1 MKKMN
6 RVVSANEL
14 MHIPVTYEGTNY
26 QPVLHR
32 EAIDSIKEQLDKY
45 NFKVTSEQYLAAS
58 NGQRVIGR
66 YGIQYNDE
74 FNYMIGFAN
83 SHDGSIAFKYFSGSE
98 IRVCSNGAI
107 WGTDYNYRRKHVGE
121 GVKDLIFG
129 TIHSKLNSLE
139 QTMKQTEEN
148 AKRMKEIEVDRTTIS
163 KLVGEAFLYEE
174 MIKATQLSIIKK
186 EIANPSFDY
195 AAKNSLW
202 ELYNHFTYAVKEST
216 PTDWLGQHTEI
227 SDYFVNAAGIL
238 EKKGEIFSPAK
249 LVPQFEAQIIEALE
263 EEMAY

>member
-1 MKKMN
+1 MN
-6 RVVSANEL
+6 RVVSEAEL
-14 MHIPVTYEGTNY
+14 THIPVTYQGTNY

-32 EAIDSIKEQLDKY
+32 EAIETIKEQLDRY
-45 NFKVTSEQYLAAS
+45 NFKVVSEHYLAAS

-129 TIHSKLNSLE
+129 TIHDKLNALE
-139 QTMKQTEEN
+139 QTMKQTEDN
-148 AKRMKEIEVDRTTIS
+148 AKRMKEIEIDRATIS
-163 KLVGEAFLYEE
+163 KLVGQAFLYEE
-174 MIKATQLSIIKK
+174 MIKATQLSVIKK

-195 AAKNSLW
+195 SAQNSLW

-238 EKKGEIFSPAK
+238 EKKGQIVKPAD
-249 LVPQFEAQIIEALE
+249 LLPEFEHAVIDALE
-263 EEMAY
+263 QELIY